1 MTPPQTGR
9 QLHRSDILVVS
20 IAIVLP
26 SLVTLAYFV
35 LAASAPAWVQQTTY
49 GIAKTIQ
56 FLLPAVWVALVQRR
70 GLKWWPT
77 SGKGMGFGAVFGLVV
92 AGAMLGLY
100 QVLRTQ
106 PFFTEAVGAIQEKIS
121 GMNLASP
128 AVFVGVGIF
137 YSLLHSLLEEYYWR
151 WFVFGQLRE
160 MMSVGSAILVS
171 SLGFM
176 THHVLVIGSY
186 FGYFSPATWLFSLA
200 VAIGGAVWAWLYQRT
215 NSLLGPWISHLFVD
229 AAIFTIGYLLAS
241 PMFHPQ

>member
-1 MTPPQTGR
+1 V
-9 QLHRSDILVVS
+9 LVVA
-20 IAIVLP
+20 IAIALP
-26 SLVTLAYFV
+26 TLVTLTYFV

-49 GIAKTIQ
+49 AVAKTIQ
-56 FLLPAVWVALVQRR
+56 FLLPVAWVTLVQKGRLR
-70 GLKWWPT
+70 LWPSSSKGIGL
-77 SGKGMGFGAVFGLVV
+77 GIVFGLAV
-92 AGAMLGLY
+92 AGATLGLY
-100 QVLRTQ
+100 HVLRTQ
-106 PFFTEAVGAIQEKIS
+106 PFFTEAVGAIQQKIS

-160 MMSVGSAILVS
+160 IVAIRSAILIS

-176 THHVLVIGSY
+176 AHHVLVIGSY

-200 VAIGGAVWAWLYQRT
+200 VALGGGVWAWLYQRT
-215 NSLLGPWISHLFVD
+215 DSLVGPWISHLFVD
-229 AAIFTIGYLLAS
+229 AAIFTIGYLLAA